1 MKTDIR
7 NERDMREA
15 LEMLLAGDAAREDTE
30 FDKAVSILSFE
41 EAGVLTRDEGL
52 VLRMRN
58 GIEFQITICRSR

>member
-7 NERDMREA
+7 NEQDMREV
-15 LEMLLAGDAAREDTE
+15 LEMLLAGDVAREETE
-30 FDKAVSILSFE
+30 IDEAVSILSFE
-41 EAGVLTRDEGL
+41 EAGVLTKDEGL